1 MVSKLSSVFFH
12 LYPLEEPMVN
22 FITSQTSFYSSDN
35 TQLVCSVTGGY
46 PLYYNITLMK
56 NDVFIANTIG
66 SNQFVYSTSNDQTE
80 HKYGLYQCIVDN
92 TVTAFETKLLLREK
106 GLLFLNNKFFLLLN
120 LVNLTLKLQGSCSNW
135 IVSNI
140 NNNVQCTYNFRILL
154 LKSQL
159 KEELSCHVVVI

>member
-1 MVSKLSSVFFH
+1 
-12 LYPLEEPMVN
+12 MVN
-22 FITSQTSFYSSDN
+22 LLANQTRFYSNDN

-56 NDVFIANTIG
+56 NNVHVSIANTIG
-66 SNQFVYSTSNDQTE
+66 SNQLVYSTSNDQTG
-80 HKYGLYQCIVDN
+80 HKYGFYQCIVDN
-92 TVTAFETKLLLREK
+92 TATVFETKLLLREK
-106 GLLFLNNKFFLLLN
+106 GLSFLNNKFFLLLD
-120 LVNLTLKLQGSCSNW
+120 LVNLALKLQGSCSNW

-140 NNNVQCTYNFRILL
+140 NYNVQCTYNFRILP